1 MVIINSQN
9 AQLCNRLFGFSSFI
23 ANSLTYNYRL
33 VNIGF
38 HKYLPYFEATKNN
51 DFDGYPISVKRSFS
65 PKLDYFY
72 SNLFKNWFSFT
83 HRKFGIT
90 PTIRKFYHTT
100 FSNDLIPEIFDLNN
114 PDFITDAQ
122 HKNILV
128 QGWMFR
134 DLSGLRKQ
142 RETICKFFTPV
153 EPYRTE
159 VDTIASAMK
168 TMADVL
174 IGVHIRRG
182 DYKEFIGGKWFYSDE
197 NYAGWMKV
205 LKSKYAAIGKTCV
218 FLIASNDVVD
228 ISKFSGLDVFCESRH
243 FIVDLYLLAKC
254 DAIIGPPSTYSQW
267 AAFYGD
273 KPLTMLLE
281 SGQFIDIASFNSS
294 LLPEENFLGKE
305 LYKFTV

>member
-23 ANSLTYNYRL
+23 ANSLTYKYQL

-38 HKYLPYFEATKNN
+38 HKYQPYFEATKNN
-51 DFDGYPISVKRSFS
+51 DFDGFPISVRRSFS

-83 HRKFGIT
+83 HRKFGKT
-90 PTIRKFYHTT
+90 PTLKKFYHTT
-100 FSNDLIPEIFDLNN
+100 FSNDLIPKIFDLND
-114 PDFITDAQ
+114 PGFVADAQ
-122 HKNILV
+122 QKNILV

-134 DLSGLRKQ
+134 DLSGLRKH
-142 RETICKFFTPV
+142 RTTICKFFIPV

-159 VDTIASAMK
+159 VAAIVAEAK
-168 TMADVL
+168 TKANVL

-182 DYKEFIGGKWFYSDE
+182 DYKNFNDGKWFYSDE
-197 NYAGWMKV
+197 DYARWMKI
-205 LKSKYAAIGKTCV
+205 LESKYATLGQTCV

-228 ISKFSGLDVFCESRH
+228 ISNFEGLDILCEQRH
-243 FIVDLYLLAKC
+243 FIVDLYLLAAC
-254 DAIIGPPSTYSQW
+254 DSIIGPPSTYSQW

-281 SGQFIDIASFNSS
+281 AGQSVDIATFNPT
-294 LLPEENFLGKE
+294 LLPEEDFLGKE